1 MTKKQRIIRFITY
14 YKTRINS
21 QKGYLKSIISE
32 ICEYK
37 GNTFNYK
44 LNHRNYKIPEIEKIE
59 KIIEAYKNKTI
70 ENLIQDY
77 RNGKIKVL

>member
-14 YKTRINS
+14 YKMRVNY

-44 LNHRNYKIPEIEKIE
+44 LNHKNYKIPEIDKIE
-59 KIIEAYKNKTI
+59 KIIQAYKDGTI

-77 RNGKIKVL
+77 RDGKIKML